1 MDNKT
6 YRYLQSF
13 TRAYIASTSI
23 PAPTGNAKV
32 IASWP
37 TKTKSTLT
45 VMPLHSGPAQSYRV
59 W

>member
-6 YRYLQSF
+6 YRYLHSF
-13 TRAYIASTSI
+13 TRAYIASTNI

-45 VMPLHSGPAQSYRV
+45 VIQYQQKTTFRCV